1 MSNSLLKIDNLQF
14 SYGRKQIFHNFNLI
28 VNDNSIICIYG
39 KNGIGKTTLLNL
51 ICGLLKADNGKF
63 YYKDEQL
70 THNQLKDYTFLIT
83 SEPLLYDYLTGYQN
97 ITLFLSL
104 WKKNNQANL
113 KKAEKLL
120 NRYSLITSKNELV
133 KNYSLG
139 MRYKL
144 FLIIALCIN
153 SNILLMDE
161 PLNAIDEN
169 TRKLAIADLKEFIM
183 HKDHIIIF
191 SSHINSLIE
200 NLATEKVVL
209 S

>member
-1 MSNSLLKIDNLQF
+1 MSNPLLKIDNLQF

-28 VNDNSIICIYG
+28 VNDHSIICIYG

-51 ICGLLKADNGKF
+51 ICGLLKANNGTF
-63 YYKDEQL
+63 YYKDKQL
-70 THNQLKDYTFLIT
+70 TYNQLKNYTFLIT

-97 ITLFLSL
+97 ITLFLNL

-113 KKAEKLL
+113 NKAEKLL
-120 NRYSLITSKNELV
+120 YRYSLITNKNELV

-144 FLIIALCIN
+144 FLIIALCID

-161 PLNAIDEN
+161 PLNAIDED
-169 TRKLAIADLKEFIM
+169 THKLAITDLKKFVSV
-183 HKDHIIIF
+183 KDHIIIF

-200 NLATEKVVL
+200 DLATKKVVL